1 MDPEFMTTYNLNN
14 SSPSSMFVST
24 SSYMKKR
31 PIDDTLITPP
41 KSTPSKSKF
50 VPNIPSSTGSNDDSR
65 PLSPARSSP
74 ITTSKAKRQKT
85 TGSARSNGT
94 LTLEE
99 LFDSLEKRKNA
110 DENDK
115 KPQYSYAVLICLAIL
130 QSPEGRLTLS
140 QIYCWISV
148 HFPYYRPKDASWQNS
163 IRHNLSLNSA
173 FTKTEKS
180 SDGKGHFWQVKPGS
194 ESKFFKGD
202 YGDYE
207 NLRRQIQT
215 IERFFDIDPA
225 MLEEFDNEK
234 PTYLNREGPSEKQ
247 PTEKKVIQSS
257 KSSTVSINDSNTTS
271 TKTTPDVKNSYVIPN
286 PVFTVKVSSPE
297 EDPINDHNIH
307 EFPKDDVFNFGT
319 SNKITEPSLLDPPY
333 PMKKNDLPSELG
345 TPRDTDHSDK
355 LPSLMDLQDPISLLN
370 SLNSPPN
377 MRRYMCSFNSNFD
390 NGSPIQPKLDTHSLL
405 GPMPISSPRAI
416 GEESTPFA
424 QRLSNDSTHLKLP
437 PITSNILKTP
447 EMNRISAEKTPARF
461 TETPKDSNS
470 ILRKLQTPSHL
481 FEDTY
486 LSPMFRAMGTPLKF
500 SSTPNNN
507 LPSTFSPRSQ
517 QIPGFQKATK
527 FPSSGLFG
535 VDIFSVLKR
544 ATSKTP
550 KKNEQS
556 NEHGKEAKQ

>member
-14 SSPSSMFVST
+14 SSPTNMYVST

-50 VPNIPSSTGSNDDSR
+50 VSNIPSSTESNDDSR

-85 TGSARSNGT
+85 AGGARSNGT

-99 LFDSLEKRKNA
+99 LFDSLQKRKDEDDNA
-110 DENDK
+110 K

-207 NLRRQIQT
+207 NLRKQIQT

-234 PTYLNREGPSEKQ
+234 PTYLNREVSSDKPI
-247 PTEKKVIQSS
+247 EKKITQSFN
-257 KSSTVSINDSNTTS
+257 SSAVSISESTNTS
-271 TKTTPDVKNSYVIPN
+271 TRTTPDFKNSYVIPN

-297 EDPINDHNIH
+297 DDNIVNHNVH
-307 EFPKDDVFNFGT
+307 EFAKDDDSQFGSAT
-319 SNKITEPSLLDPPY
+319 KTQETSLLDPPY
-333 PMKKNDLPSELG
+333 PMKKNDVPSELG
-345 TPRDTDHSDK
+345 TPRDSENTEK
-355 LPSLMDLQDPISLLN
+355 LPRLMDIHDPISLLN

-390 NGSPIQPKLDTHSLL
+390 TDSPIQPKYDTHSLL
-405 GPMPISSPRAI
+405 GPMPIASPPVI
-416 GEESTPFA
+416 GQQSTPFA
-424 QRLSNDSTHLKLP
+424 QRYSNDHIHLKLP
-437 PITSNILKTP
+437 PLSSNILKTP
-447 EMNRISAEKTPARF
+447 EVNKISAEKTPARF

-500 SSTPNNN
+500 SATPNKN
-507 LPSTFSPRSQ
+507 LPSSLSPRSQ
-517 QIPGFQKATK
+517 QIPGFQRATK

-544 ATSKTP
+544 AQSKTP
-550 KKNEQS
+550 KKNDKPDDQ
-556 NEHGKEAKQ
+556 